1 MQHLRAQWRAAA
13 SHYQPGDRV
22 YGYGSV
28 TNPDSFHAFRQYVT
42 TPEDEIE
49 VYGTLGP
56 PLYRSGLEVGQHVF
70 IDHPE
75 IGQPVGGE
83 VTGEVPQSGL
93 VMVRMDGTDLVAPVP
108 LDMIRVAA
116 RQGPIYRGYQ
126 VTLPPDLRETVERY
140 SQPPMEEWE
149 RNQHF
154 KIGPAIIEW
163 LQRSHPGGAY
173 SEGLGLGRHWTT
185 NRRFAEIA
193 TTHGNIGGNW
203 PILLTATYDPSEV
216 DPNLTMTT
224 PFWAK
229 SEGEVTLMPG
239 ARVTITAVEFPGSYI
254 QGWGNFLA
262 SPVEARV

>member
-1 MQHLRAQWRAAA
+1 MEHLLAQWRAAV

-22 YGYGSV
+22 YGYGS
-28 TNPDSFHAFRQYVT
+28 
-42 TPEDEIE
+42 PEDEIE

-70 IDHPE
+70 IDHPDFD
-75 IGQPVGGE
+75 QLVGGE

-93 VMVRMDGTDLVAPVP
+93 VMVRMDGTDLIAPVP

-126 VTLPPDLRETVERY
+126 VTLPPDLREMVERY

-173 SEGLGLGRHWTT
+173 SEGLSLGRHWTT

-203 PILLTATYDPSEV
+203 PILLTATYDTSEV

-229 SEGEVTLMPG
+229 SEEEVTLMPG

-254 QGWGNFLA
+254 DGWGNFLA